1 MANASLQAIRV
12 FEAAARLGSFKDAAE
27 ELSIT
32 PAGVSHHFSNL
43 EQRVGVLLFIR
54 KNRKVTLTAEGQQLS
69 VATTA
74 GFQKIQTA
82 LDNIKLDASRISVDT
97 TSSFAALVL
106 IPLLH
111 DFKETHQNID
121 VEIST
126 GEDVVSKINTLPIR
140 LGDAS
145 LIETSSVLKIESFN
159 VYGARSYLCAMN
171 ANKPSIIYLT
181 KWKNSKLP
189 DSPWADW
196 LMENGKSLQNIEIR
210 YFDQEL
216 YGVYEAI
223 AGKGLV
229 FCSETLVSDFVK
241 ANTLQPISHRGITSQ
256 LCYYIPTQSWQHS
269 VKMQIFVD
277 WLKTQ
282 INSKRP

>member
-1 MANASLQAIRV
+1 M
-12 FEAAARLGSFKDAAE
+12 RLF
-27 ELSIT
+27 
-32 PAGVSHHFSNL
+32 N
-43 EQRVGVLLFIR
+43 R
-54 KNRKVTLTAEGQQLS
+54 KNRKVILTSEGHQLAE
-69 VATTA
+69 ATTA
-74 GFQKIQTA
+74 GLQKIQTA
-82 LDNIKLDASRISVDT
+82 LDNIKSGASRLNVDT

-111 DFKETHQNID
+111 DFNKIYQNID

-126 GEDVVSKINTLPIR
+126 GEVVASKINALSIR
-140 LGDAS
+140 LGDVTRVDESS
-145 LIETSSVLKIESFN
+145 LLKKERFN
-159 VYGARSYLCAMN
+159 VYGDSSFIN
-171 ANKPSIIYLT
+171 SITADKSPIVYLT

-189 DSPWADW
+189 DSPWASW
-196 LMENGKSLQNIEIR
+196 LMENEESLPNFEIR

-241 ANTLQPISHRGITSQ
+241 ANTLQPMSYQGVDSM

-269 VKMQIFVD
+269 AKMQAFVD
-277 WLKTQ
+277 WLKSK
-282 INSKRP
+282 IN

>member
-1 MANASLQAIRV
+1 MNASLQAIKV

-32 PAGVSHHFSNL
+32 SAGVSHHISNL
-43 EQRVGVLLFIR
+43 EQRLGVSLFTR
-54 KNRKVTLTAEGQQLS
+54 KNRKVILTAEGLQLAE
-69 VATTA
+69 ATTEA
-74 GFQKIQTA
+74 LQKIQTA
-82 LDNIKLDASRISVDT
+82 LDNIKLDASRLNVDT

-111 DFKETHQNID
+111 DFNNTHHNID

-126 GEDVVSKINTLPIR
+126 GETAVAKVNTLSIR

-145 LIETSSVLKIESFN
+145 LVDQSSLLKNERFNLYGTPSFI
-159 VYGARSYLCAMN
+159 RSMQTN
-171 ANKPSIIYLT
+171 ASSIVYLT
-181 KWKNSKLP
+181 KWKNRKLP
-189 DSPWADW
+189 DSPWSEW
-196 LMENGKSLQNIEIR
+196 LLENGNALQNAEIR

-216 YGVYEAI
+216 YGIYEAI
-223 AGKGLV
+223 AEKGLA

-241 ANTLQPISHRGITSQ
+241 AKALQPISPQSVGSR

-269 VKMQIFVD
+269 VNMQIFVD
-277 WLKTQ
+277 WIK
-282 INSKRP
+282 SKI

>member
-1 MANASLQAIRV
+1 MNASLQAIKV

-32 PAGVSHHFSNL
+32 PAGVSHHISNL
-43 EQRVGVLLFIR
+43 ENRLGVRLFNR
-54 KNRKVTLTAEGQQLS
+54 KNRRVTLTSEGDQLS
-69 VATTA
+69 EATTE
-74 GFQKIQTA
+74 GLQKIQTA
-82 LDNIKLDASRISVDT
+82 LDNIKSDASRLHVDT

-111 DFKETHQNID
+111 DFNKTNQNVD

-126 GEDVVSKINTLPIR
+126 GEVVACKVNTLSIR
-140 LGDAS
+140 LGDVTHADES
-145 LIETSSVLKIESFN
+145 NLLKKEHFN
-159 VYGARSYLCAMN
+159 VYGDSSFIHSLTAD
-171 ANKPSIIYLT
+171 KPPIVYLT

-189 DSPWADW
+189 DSPWKNW
-196 LMENGKSLQNIEIR
+196 LIKNGRSLPNFEIR

-229 FCSETLVSDFVK
+229 FCSETLVSGFVK
-241 ANTLQPISHRGITSQ
+241 AKTLQPVSHQGVDSK
-256 LCYYIPTQSWQHS
+256 LCYYIPTRSWQHS
-269 VKMQIFVD
+269 TKMQIFVD
-277 WLKTQ
+277 WLKSV
-282 INSKRP
+282 IN